1 MKLKIKAN
9 QKTAIYFFL
18 VLQVAETEV
27 KLSKVNLQG
36 PGKADKKTSDGFLVA
51 STKHMYNLSSLVIYL
66 PEVPRLGS

>member
-1 MKLKIKAN
+1 MKLKIKTK
-9 QKTAIYFFL
+9 QKTAIYLFL

-36 PGKADKKTSDGFLVA
+36 PGKADKKTNDGFLVA
-51 STKHMYNLSSLVIYL
+51 STKHMYNLSLLVIYL